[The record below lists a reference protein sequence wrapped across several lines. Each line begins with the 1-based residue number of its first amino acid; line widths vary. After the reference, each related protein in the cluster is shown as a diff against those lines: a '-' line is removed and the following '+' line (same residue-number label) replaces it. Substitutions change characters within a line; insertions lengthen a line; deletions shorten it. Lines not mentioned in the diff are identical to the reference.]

1 MAYNILEAR
10 RQGYND
16 KEIADFLAEHQ
27 KVNLDTA
34 RKEGYSDSE
43 IISFLN
49 KQDFSF
55 GGAFM
60 AGVRAERLSEI
71 DGIKQILGGELDED
85 LIAKENLAQQA
96 YEERGVATTLGRIA
110 GGLVN
115 PSTLLP
121 GSMLFKGWRGA
132 AAAGALGGGI
142 GGAVRPLYEED
153 DSRLASGIVDAG
165 AGAVIGGTLG
175 KLVDTLAKRG
185 DVNKAAVDAPQ
196 GNLSSAEKTLE
207 DDLETEAIV
216 KSVIGDED
224 PLKSVNSNFIQ
235 QVDNELSLDNL
246 PVLPP
251 YLSGSSPRFLGTK
264 LNWESDIDLAFY
276 TVGKGDTKSKSHK
289 EFVDYLSSAFNIS
302 EADVLTLSKSA
313 RTDII
318 DNIKTQQKEAAK
330 LGAKTETVTV
340 PVSKTLESLVN
351 PVTKGLDDASKFV
364 YNIGAKF
371 QPDAAGRVRIN
382 LSDPAVKELETVM
395 KTLDPN
401 YNITDAALASRG
413 YNDILNNLKQV
424 QGRNYTSKTFSQFI
438 KDKPYNVD
446 AWLEMAKRGDYDG
459 CL

>member
-55 GGAFM
+55 GEAFM

-110 GGLVN
+110 GGFIN

-121 GSMLFKGWRGA
+121 GSMLFKGWKGA
-132 AAAGALGGGI
+132 SAAGALGGGI

-153 DSRLASGIVDAG
+153 DSRLASGIVGAG

-175 KLVDTLAKRG
+175 KLVDTLAKRS

-207 DDLETEAIV
+207 DNLETEAIV

-371 QPDAAGRVRIN
+371 QPDASGKFRI
-382 LSDPAVKELETVM
+382 SPTDPAVKELETVM
-395 KTLDPN
+395 KTFDPN
-401 YNITDAALASRG
+401 YNIQDAVLASRG

>member
-1 MAYNILEAR
+1 MAFNVLAAKRE
-10 RQGYND
+10 GYTDAEIAEYLAQKSGFNLVGAKEEGYED
-16 KEIADFLAEHQ
+16 KEI
-27 KVNLDTA
+27 VS
-34 RKEGYSDSE
+34 Y
-43 IISFLN
+43 LN
-49 KQDFSF
+49 RQDFSF

-60 AGVRAERLSEI
+60 AGARAEVLSEI
-71 DGIKQILGGELDED
+71 DGAKQILGGELDEE
-85 LIAKENLAQQA
+85 LVAKENLAQQA

-121 GSMLFKGWRGA
+121 GSMLFKGAKGLA
-132 AAAGALGGGI
+132 TAGALGGGI

-153 DSRLASGIVDAG
+153 DSRLVSGIVGVG
-165 AGAVIGGTLG
+165 AGAVLGGTLG
-175 KLVDTLAKRG
+175 KLVDTLAKRS
-185 DVNKAAVDAPQ
+185 DVNKAAVDASK

-224 PLKSVNSNFIQ
+224 PIKSVNNEFIQ

-251 YLSGSSPRFLGTK
+251 YLSGASPRFLGTK

-340 PVSKTLESLVN
+340 LVSKTLESLVN

-424 QGRNYTSKTFSQFI
+424 QGRNYTSKTFSQFL

-446 AWLEMAKRGDYDG
+446 TWLEMAKRGDYDG

>member
-1 MAYNILEAR
+1 MAYNILQAR
-10 RQGYND
+10 RAGATDEQ
-16 KEIADFLAEHQ
+16 IARSITKDFNVDYDQLIAEGATPQ
-27 KVNLDTA
+27 Q
-34 RKEGYSDSE
+34 
-43 IISFLN
+43 IINSGTF
-49 KQDFSF
+49 QDFSF

-60 AGVRAERLSEI
+60 AGARAEVLSEV
-71 DGIKQILGGELDED
+71 DGVKQILGGELDED

-96 YEERGVATTLGRIA
+96 FEERGVATTLGRIA

-121 GSMLFKGWRGA
+121 GSMLFKGWKGA
-132 AAAGALGGGI
+132 SAAGALGGGI

-153 DSRLASGIVDAG
+153 DSRLASGIVGAG

-175 KLVDTLAKRG
+175 KLVDTLAKRS

-196 GNLSSAEKTLE
+196 GTLSSAEKTLE

>member
-1 MAYNILEAR
+1 MAYNILQAR
-10 RQGYND
+10 RAGATDEQ
-16 KEIADFLAEHQ
+16 IARSITKDFNVDYDQLIAEGATPQ
-27 KVNLDTA
+27 Q
-34 RKEGYSDSE
+34 
-43 IISFLN
+43 IINSGTF
-49 KQDFSF
+49 QDLSF
-55 GGAFM
+55 GEAFM
-60 AGVRAERLSEI
+60 AGARAEVLSEV
-71 DGIKQILGGELDED
+71 DGVKQILGGELDED
-85 LIAKENLAQQA
+85 LVAKENLAQQA
-96 YEERGVATTLGRIA
+96 FEERGVATTLGRIA

-121 GSMLFKGWRGA
+121 GSMLFKGAKGLA
-132 AAAGALGGGI
+132 TAGAVGGGI
-142 GGAVRPLYEED
+142 SGAVRPLYEED
-153 DSRLASGIVDAG
+153 DSRLASGIVGAG

>member
-110 GGLVN
+110 GGLIN

-121 GSMLFKGWRGA
+121 GSMLFKGAKGLA
-132 AAAGALGGGI
+132 TAGAVGGGI
-142 GGAVRPLYEED
+142 SGAVRPLYEED
-153 DSRLASGIVDAG
+153 DSRLASGIVGAG

-175 KLVDTLAKRG
+175 KLVDTLAKRS

-196 GNLSSAEKTLE
+196 GTLSSAEKTLE

>member
-1 MAYNILEAR
+1 MAYNVLAAKRAGLTDADIAEYLAGKSGYKLQEAR
-10 RQGYND
+10 KAGLED
-16 KEIADFLAEHQ
+16 GEI
-27 KVNLDTA
+27 VS
-34 RKEGYSDSE
+34 Y
-43 IISFLN
+43 LN
-49 KQDFSF
+49 RQDFSS
-55 GGAFM
+55 GEAFM
-60 AGVRAERLSEI
+60 AGVRAEVLSEV
-71 DGIKQILGGELDED
+71 DGVKQILGGELDED

-110 GGLVN
+110 GGLIN

-121 GSMLFKGWRGA
+121 GSMLFKGWKGA
-132 AAAGALGGGI
+132 SAAGALGGGI

-153 DSRLASGIVDAG
+153 DSRLASGVVGAG

-351 PVTKGLDDASKFV
+351 PVTKGLDDLSKVV
-364 YNIGAKF
+364 YNIGGKF

-382 LSDPAVKELETVM
+382 PTDPAVKELETVM

-401 YNITDAALASRG
+401 YNIQDAVLASKG
-413 YNDILNNLKQV
+413 YNDILNKLKEA

-446 AWLEMAKRGDYDG
+446 VYLEMAKRGDYNG

>member
-55 GGAFM
+55 GEAFM

-85 LIAKENLAQQA
+85 LVAKENLAQQA

-110 GGLVN
+110 GGLIN

-121 GSMLFKGWRGA
+121 GSMLFKGWKGA
-132 AAAGALGGGI
+132 SAAGALGGGI

-153 DSRLASGIVDAG
+153 DSRLASGIVGVG

-175 KLVDTLAKRG
+175 KLVDTLAKRS

-351 PVTKGLDDASKFV
+351 PVTKGLDDLSKVV
-364 YNIGAKF
+364 YNIGGKF

-382 LSDPAVKELETVM
+382 PTDPAVKELETVM

-401 YNITDAALASRG
+401 YNIQDAVLASKG
-413 YNDILNNLKQV
+413 YNDILNKLKES

-446 AWLEMAKRGDYDG
+446 VYLEMAKRGDYNG